1 MSDDDDQTTSRPP
14 RTESAVGATLLVTA
28 VVTTLLMLLMA
39 AASLKANAAPAANA
53 VQASPPPPSSSTVNC
68 TLVHQKSTKACL
80 LGKTFGCNC
89 RGKAFG
95 CDPTA
100 EHPRLVWTTNGCRGV
115 FKLEDAAPLLC
126 GTYQVN
132 HQQCLLPAPSP
143 PPMPYAELGAQ
154 LAKAKAEAQA
164 KKAAEEKAK
173 GELATA
179 KVELASAKAK
189 AATMEATRNGISARI
204 KRLVDENAAL
214 RPVLNGALDD
224 LESEPVQ
231 RPPSNNNQSL
241 VPRQR
246 RSWVPS
252 VTNATNKH

>member
-1 MSDDDDQTTSRPP
+1 M
-14 RTESAVGATLLVTA
+14 
-28 VVTTLLMLLMA
+28 
-39 AASLKANAAPAANA
+39 
-53 VQASPPPPSSSTVNC
+53 
-68 TLVHQKSTKACL
+68 H
-80 LGKTFGCNC
+80 
-89 RGKAFG
+89 
-95 CDPTA
+95 
-100 EHPRLVWTTNGCRGV
+100 H
-115 FKLEDAAPLLC
+115 AAPLLC

-143 PPMPYAELGAQ
+143 PPMPYAELGAL

-241 VPRQR
+241 GPRQR